1 MKEFDHYRD
10 GYSQQINKA
19 IAFSGQ
25 PQDFYTQIKA
35 RCLLDLFSKLRPQGP
50 ASEAASR
57 DTAPPLEVLDV
68 GCGQGLIHPYFHPS
82 DTNVKLTGIDVAGT
96 VIDEAKTANPHV
108 RYDVYDGERLPYAA
122 RAFDAAFAIAVMH
135 HVPPANWASFLTEM
149 ARVVRPGGLVAIVE
163 HNPINPLTQ
172 WIVKS
177 CPFDE
182 NAVLLRS
189 GLLAKLFRATGLV
202 ELERRFIIFTPFSGG
217 VFRKIDASLRW
228 LPLGAQY
235 CMAARVPSEPARV

>member
-10 GYSQQINKA
+10 GYSQKINQA

-25 PQDFYTQIKA
+25 TQDFYTEVKA
-35 RCLLDLFSKLRPQGP
+35 RCLLDVLSRLRAPGS
-50 ASEAASR
+50 ASDAA
-57 DTAPPLEVLDV
+57 AFGAGPPLKVLDV
-68 GCGQGLIHPYFHPS
+68 GCGQGLIHPHLHPS
-82 DTNVKLTGIDVAGT
+82 KANLKLTGVDVAGT
-96 VIDEAKTANPHV
+96 VIDEAREANPHV
-108 RYDVYDGERLPYAA
+108 HYDVYNGEQLPYSDNTY
-122 RAFDAAFAIAVMH
+122 DAAYAIAVMH
-135 HVPPANWASFLTEM
+135 HVPPANWTSFLKEM
-149 ARVVRPGGLVAIVE
+149 MRVVRPGGMIAIIE

-189 GLLAKLFRATGLV
+189 GRLAGLFRAAGLV
-202 ELERRFIIFTPFSGG
+202 EMERRFIIFTPFDSAFFRQLDSGL
-217 VFRKIDASLRW
+217 SW

-235 CMAARVPSEPARV
+235 CMVARVPS

>member
-10 GYSQQINKA
+10 GYSQQINQA

-25 PQDFYTQIKA
+25 TQDFYTEVKA
-35 RCLLDLFSKLRPQGP
+35 RCLLDVLSKLRPSKS

-57 DTAPPLEVLDV
+57 DAGPPLEVLDV
-68 GCGQGLIHPYFHPS
+68 GCGQGLIHPYLHPS
-82 DTNVKLTGIDVAGT
+82 KGNLKLTGIDVAGT
-96 VIDEAKTANPHV
+96 VIDEAKAANPHV
-108 RYDVYDGERLPYAA
+108 QYDVYDGERLPYGGDT
-122 RAFDAAFAIAVMH
+122 FDAAFAIAVMH
-135 HVPPANWASFLTEM
+135 HVPPANWASFLAEM
-149 ARVVRPGGLVAIVE
+149 TRVVRPGGLVAIVE

-172 WIVKS
+172 WIVRS

-189 GLLAKLFRATGLV
+189 GRLARLFRSAGLV
-202 ELERRFIIFTPFSGG
+202 ELERKFIIFTPFDGAF
-217 VFRKIDASLRW
+217 FRQLDAGLSW

-235 CMAARVPSEPARV
+235 CMTARVPS

>member
-10 GYSQQINKA
+10 GYSSQIDKA

-25 PQDFYTQIKA
+25 TQDFYTQVKA
-35 RCLLDLFSKLRPQGP
+35 RCLLDIFAKLRP
-50 ASEAASR
+50 ASAAASPG
-57 DTAPPLEVLDV
+57 DKPPLKVLDV
-68 GCGQGLIHPYFHPS
+68 GCGQGLIHPYFPPS
-82 DTNVKLTGIDVAGT
+82 ETNLKLTGIDVAGT
-96 VIDEAKTANPHV
+96 VIDEAREANPHV
-108 RYDVYDGERLPYAA
+108 HYDVYDGEHLPYADH
-122 RAFDAAFAIAVMH
+122 AFDAAYAIAVMH
-135 HVPPANWASFLTEM
+135 HVPPANWTSFLVEM
-149 ARVVRPGGLVAIVE
+149 TRVVRPGGLVAIVE

-189 GLLAKLFRATGLV
+189 GRLANLFRAAGLV
-202 ELERRFIIFTPFSGG
+202 EMERRFIIFTPFDSGF
-217 VFRKIDASLRW
+217 FRQLDASLSW

-235 CMAARVPSEPARV
+235 CMAARVPS

>member
-25 PQDFYTQIKA
+25 TQDFYTEVKA
-35 RCLLDLFSKLRPQGP
+35 RCLLDILSKLRTQGAP
-50 ASEAASR
+50 SDAAAP
-57 DTAPPLEVLDV
+57 DAGPPLKVLDV

-82 DTNVKLTGIDVAGT
+82 KANLKLTGIDVAGT
-96 VIDEAKTANPHV
+96 VIDEAREANPHV
-108 RYDVYDGERLPYAA
+108 HYDVYDGQQLPYPDNSY
-122 RAFDAAFAIAVMH
+122 DAAYAIAVMH

-149 ARVVRPGGLVAIVE
+149 MRVVRPGGLVAIVE

-189 GLLAKLFRATGLV
+189 GRLASLFRAAGLI
-202 ELERRFIIFTPFSGG
+202 EPERRFIIFTPFDGAF
-217 VFRKIDASLRW
+217 FRQLDAGLSW

-235 CMAARVPSEPARV
+235 CMAARVPS